1 MLVFA
6 RKPVRNKEIVEIDL
20 PRRPALSVKHTGRV
34 SRYVDHIWALIEHT
48 CTNPPLRSEPRK
60 ERQCMAHVP
69 NKVSA
74 GYRGSRRR
82 RVAPSKRGDRPR
94 PSRFWPDGARLAISL
109 SLMVE
114 SPAEPPLTFVA
125 PDGKRYSDL
134 PAETNV
140 QYGYREGIPR
150 MLDLFDRYKIQCSSF
165 ISGNC
170 LDLIPEIGVEIARRG
185 HECAAHGKMHDWQ
198 MQMSRDEEYAFIKE
212 GMDSVIRVTGQTP
225 LGYNCKALRRSSN
238 TLSILQELGF
248 LYHID
253 DVSRDEPFIIPVND
267 KPFVVVPYTRHLN
280 DFEHF
285 ILMSMDSN
293 GYERVLRDEFDTL
306 YEEAAQKRRMM
317 VISWHDRVA
326 RPGRTRVLQ
335 RFIEYAQKKP
345 GVWFARKDAIAKW
358 ALESDLTIRETEA
371 T

>member
-1 MLVFA
+1 MA
-6 RKPVRNKEIVEIDL
+6 
-20 PRRPALSVKHTGRV
+20 RRPSLKLATK
-34 SRYVDHIWALIEHT
+34 SRSNRA
-48 CTNPPLRSEPRK
+48 
-60 ERQCMAHVP
+60 
-69 NKVSA
+69 
-74 GYRGSRRR
+74 SRRAT
-82 RVAPSKRGDRPR
+82 APQ
-94 PSRFWPDGARLAISL
+94 FWPGNARLVVSL

-114 SPAEPPLTFVA
+114 SPAEPQQMFLA
-125 PDGKRYSDL
+125 PDGKRYPDL
-134 PAETNV
+134 PAETGI

-150 MLDLFDRYKIQCSSF
+150 LLDLFDRYKIKCSSF

-170 LDLIPEIGVEIARRG
+170 VDLIPEIGTEIAQRG

-198 MQMSRDEEYAFIKE
+198 MQMSREDEYAFIKE

-225 LGYNCKALRRSSN
+225 LGYNCKALRRSPQ

-253 DVSRDEPFIIPVND
+253 DVSRDEPFIIPVNG

-285 ILMSMDSN
+285 VLYQQDVN
-293 GYERVLRDEFDTL
+293 GYESALRDEFDTL
-306 YEEAAQKRRMM
+306 YEEAEHKRRMM

-326 RPGRTRVLQ
+326 RPARVRALR
-335 RFIEYAQKKP
+335 RFIEYAQKQK

-358 ALESDLTIRETEA
+358 ALESDLTIREKEA

>member
-1 MLVFA
+1 MVRRPS
-6 RKPVRNKEIVEIDL
+6 RKPAIK
-20 PRRPALSVKHTGRV
+20 
-34 SRYVDHIWALIEHT
+34 SRS
-48 CTNPPLRSEPRK
+48 NQP
-60 ERQCMAHVP
+60 
-69 NKVSA
+69 
-74 GYRGSRRR
+74 YRGSRRGT
-82 RVAPSKRGDRPR
+82 VPK
-94 PSRFWPDGARLAISL
+94 FWPDGVRLAVSL

-114 SPAEPPLTFVA
+114 SPAEPPQMFLA
-125 PDGKRYSDL
+125 PDGKHYPDL
-134 PAETNV
+134 PAETGI

-150 MLDLFDRYKIQCSSF
+150 LLDLFDRHKIKCSSF

-170 LDLIPEIGVEIARRG
+170 VDLIPEIGTEIAQRG

-198 MQMSRDEEYAFIKE
+198 MQMSREEEYAFIKE

-225 LGYNCKALRRSSN
+225 LGYNCKALRRSPH

-253 DVSRDEPFIIPVND
+253 DVSRDEPFIIPVNG

-285 ILMSMDSN
+285 VLYQQDVN
-293 GYERVLRDEFDTL
+293 GYERALRDEFDTL
-306 YEEAAQKRRMM
+306 YEEAGHKRRMM

-326 RPGRTRVLQ
+326 RPARVRALK
-335 RFIEYAQKKP
+335 RFIEYAQKKK

-358 ALESDLTIRETEA
+358 ALESDLTIREKEA

>member
-1 MLVFA
+1 MPSSNRATAKSRRVRA
-6 RKPVRNKEIVEIDL
+6 RRTPIK
-20 PRRPALSVKHTGRV
+20 AS
-34 SRYVDHIWALIEHT
+34 
-48 CTNPPLRSEPRK
+48 
-60 ERQCMAHVP
+60 
-69 NKVSA
+69 
-74 GYRGSRRR
+74 RGSQ
-82 RVAPSKRGDRPR
+82 AK
-94 PSRFWPDGARLAISL
+94 FWPDGARLAVSL

-114 SPAEPPLTFVA
+114 SPAEPPQMFLA
-125 PDGKRYSDL
+125 PDGKCYPDL
-134 PAETNV
+134 PAETGI

-150 MLDLFDRYKIQCSSF
+150 LLNLFDQCGIKCSAF

-170 LDLIPEIGVEIARRG
+170 VDLIPEIGTEIARRG

-198 MQMSRDEEYAFIKE
+198 MQMSRDEEYEFIKA
-212 GMDSVIRVTGQTP
+212 GADSVRRVTGQIP
-225 LGYNCKALRRSSN
+225 LGYNCKALRRSPN

-285 ILMSMDSN
+285 VLSQLDGN
-293 GYERVLRDEFDTL
+293 GYERALRDEFDAL
-306 YEEAAQKRRMM
+306 YEEAEHRRRMM

-326 RPGRTRVLQ
+326 RPARVQVLR
-335 RFIEYAQKKP
+335 RFVEYAQKQK
-345 GVWFARKDAIAKW
+345 GVWFARKDEIAKW

-371 T
+371 V

>member
-1 MLVFA
+1 MA
-6 RKPVRNKEIVEIDL
+6 
-20 PRRPALSVKHTGRV
+20 RRPSLKPAIK
-34 SRYVDHIWALIEHT
+34 SRSNRA
-48 CTNPPLRSEPRK
+48 
-60 ERQCMAHVP
+60 
-69 NKVSA
+69 
-74 GYRGSRRR
+74 SRRAT
-82 RVAPSKRGDRPR
+82 APQ
-94 PSRFWPDGARLAISL
+94 FWPGSARLVVSL

-114 SPAEPPLTFVA
+114 SPAEPQQMFLA
-125 PDGKRYSDL
+125 PDGKRYPDL
-134 PAETNV
+134 PAETGI

-150 MLDLFDRYKIQCSSF
+150 LLDLFDRYKIKCSAF

-170 LDLIPEIGVEIARRG
+170 VDLIPEIGTEIAQRG

-198 MQMSRDEEYAFIKE
+198 MQMSREDEYAFIKE

-225 LGYNCKALRRSSN
+225 LGYNCKALRRSPQ

-253 DVSRDEPFIIPVND
+253 DVSRDEPFIIPVNG

-285 ILMSMDSN
+285 VLYQQDVN
-293 GYERVLRDEFDTL
+293 GYESALRDEFDTL
-306 YEEAAQKRRMM
+306 YEEAEHKRRMM

-326 RPGRTRVLQ
+326 RPARVRALR
-335 RFIEYAQKKP
+335 RFIEYAQKQK

-358 ALESDLTIRETEA
+358 ALESDLTIREKEA